1 MNWLYL
7 AALLI
12 SSSGMV
18 VIDRRYNLAFFKDR
32 KRTSLTLLVS
42 VGVFILWDI
51 AGIALGIFYSGHSPY
66 MSGLYLGPEFPFEEL
81 IFLTFLSYFA
91 LVTYRFWSQRWPRT

>member
-12 SSSGMV
+12 SFSGMV

-51 AGIALGIFYSGHSPY
+51 AGIALGIFYSGNSPY
-66 MSGLYLGPEFPFEEL
+66 TSKLYLGPEFPIEEL
-81 IFLTFLSYFA
+81 VFLTFLTYFT
-91 LVTYRFWSQRWPRT
+91 LVMYRFWSKRCSRT